1 MRLLEELGR
10 RNAGNHEPFLIG
22 PLPAYPRVVVG
33 SACSGHGFKFGP
45 LTGRLLAELAVH
57 GRTSVP
63 EFEDA
68 RDTFAL
74 PGA

>member
-1 MRLLEELGR
+1 
-10 RNAGNHEPFLIG
+10 
-22 PLPAYPRVVVG
+22 VG

-45 LTGRLLAELAVH
+45 LTGRLLAELVVH

-68 RDTFAL
+68 RATFAL